1 MQLRKYQLILP
12 RIVVKRNYIN
22 IDTILFNLYQITTF
36 NWMCRHFLN
45 TRLTQ

>member
-36 NWMCRHFLN
+36 N
-45 TRLTQ
+45 